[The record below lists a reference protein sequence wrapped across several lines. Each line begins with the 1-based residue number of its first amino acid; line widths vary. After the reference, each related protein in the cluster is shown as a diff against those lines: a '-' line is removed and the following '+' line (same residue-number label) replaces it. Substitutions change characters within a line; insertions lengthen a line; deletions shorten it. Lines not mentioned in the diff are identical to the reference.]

1 MVTIYKCDND
11 RCPAYLRAL
20 EKLNPKEKRLQMER
34 PSQFK
39 RRYQFREYHFTRKQI
54 MPSMPDP
61 PKVDL
66 ARVFNPDS
74 IVGLVLS
81 FHVSYGLS
89 ARRTALI
96 MKQVFN
102 HDISYQTVLN
112 YAEAAAYYCH
122 DFNQQHKGDIDDIA
136 VGDEAYITIQG
147 EHAYTFLTLSP
158 EAHKISAYEVSWFR
172 DVLPATR
179 TINEAV
185 RTARK
190 DQQITYISDGNPA
203 YPAAIHFLN
212 LETKDGE
219 NILHKKVIGLQNLDE
234 ESETYRPFKQLIE
247 RLNRTYKY
255 HMKAA
260 SGFKCRNGAMVLT
273 ILFVTHY
280 NFLRPHWALKGKV
293 PIPLDELKDISTIQ
307 SKWCKILDIAMKAA

>member
-1 MVTIYKCDND
+1 
-11 RCPAYLRAL
+11 
-20 EKLNPKEKRLQMER
+20 
-34 PSQFK
+34 
-39 RRYQFREYHFTRKQI
+39 
-54 MPSMPDP
+54 MPDP
-61 PKVDL
+61 PKIDL
-66 ARVFNPDS
+66 ARAFNPDN
-74 IVGLVLS
+74 IVGLVLT

-122 DFNQQHKGDIDDIA
+122 DFNRRHKGEIDDTA

-147 EHAYTFLTLSP
+147 DHAYTFLALSP
-158 EAHKISAYEVSWFR
+158 QAHKISAYEASWFR

-190 DQQITYISDGNPA
+190 DQQITFISDGNPA
-203 YPAAIHFLN
+203 YPAAIHLLN
-212 LETKDGE
+212 MGNDKKPIE
-219 NILHKKVIGLQNLDE
+219 HKKVIGLQNLDE

-255 HMKAA
+255 HTRSA
-260 SGFKCRNGAMVLT
+260 SGFKNRNGALALT

-280 NFLRPHWALKGKV
+280 NFLRPHCALYGEV
-293 PIPLDELKDISTIQ
+293 PIPLDELKRIPTIQ
-307 SKWCKILDIAMKAA
+307 ARWCKILDIALRAA